1 MELSTIPAIGSS
13 NGLTATSATS
23 SNPTSALGSQDF
35 FQLLITQL
43 TNQDPLEPTGNEELL
58 RQIASI
64 REIELSSTLT
74 ESLRGLSGQQQF
86 GSASSLIG
94 KYVTGT
100 DARGV
105 LSGGVVS
112 AVQFAPGGQP
122 VLQLSNG
129 IQIPMPQLSSIQS
142 TADAAATLV
151 GLRVRGI
158 VYDGGASEVVDGVVT
173 GVGSDARGE
182 PRLELDTG
190 ERIDLRAVLE
200 VEAA

>member
-1 MELSTIPAIGSS
+1 MELSTIPTITPGSGPAAAS
-13 NGLTATSATS
+13 GATS
-23 SNPTSALGSQDF
+23 NPAAALGSQDF

-58 RQIASI
+58 RQMASI

-74 ESLRGLSGQQQF
+74 ESLRGLAGQQQF

-100 DARGV
+100 DGRGV
-105 LSGGVVS
+105 LGSGVVS
-112 AVQFAPGGQP
+112 AVHFGQGGQP
-122 VLQLSNG
+122 MLQLSNG
-129 IQIPMPQLSSIQS
+129 IQIPMPQLSTIQS
-142 TADAAATLV
+142 TSDAAATLV

-158 VYDGGASEVVDGVVT
+158 VHDGQASEVIEGVVT
-173 GVGSDARGE
+173 GVATVARGE

-190 ERIDLRAVLE
+190 DAIDLRDVIDVSVA
-200 VEAA
+200 